1 MAFALSAIFTSDLA
15 GLRPAALGQ
24 LSLRLTALIAIE
36 MPLSFSQMAFF
47 AC

>member
-1 MAFALSAIFTSDLA
+1 LRRLAADLPP
-15 GLRPAALGQ
+15 LKLNVPA
-24 LSLRLTALIAIE
+24 AIE